1 METAVAG
8 IVSMWQALS
17 LVGILG
23 WVILS
28 PFLGLTRILRSSLQP
43 WVVRRV
49 IDETPMILTVQ
60 VRQLAPSVVFLSFHF
75 FFACRVCNIGIWTY
89 SSRFYLFVSLCH
101 STLVFSRS
109 SSGLVSIYVSVSI
122 YFCQMFRSMKSKIK
136 KPV

>member
-60 VRQLAPSVVFLSFHF
+60 VRQLAPSMLF
-75 FFACRVCNIGIWTY
+75 FF
-89 SSRFYLFVSLCH
+89 LFIFFLPAEFATSASGRILLGSIFLCLCAILH
-101 STLVFSRS
+101 WFSPAPLL
-109 SSGLVSIYVSVSI
+109 G
-122 YFCQMFRSMKSKIK
+122 
-136 KPV
+136 